1 MTSSLPGVDLGALRA
16 LLCDADGVLF
26 PSEEPAWVASAET
39 TNGFLAEMG
48 VGRRYTPE
56 ELRAVGTGKN
66 FRSSAL
72 TLAAEHG
79 VPEER
84 TDAVLDRWVQAEK
97 EDVTKYLRE
106 VLHPDPDVLEPLT
119 ALSRDYVLA
128 VVSSSA
134 LSRLDACLEVTGLA
148 PLFPPE
154 RRFSAE
160 DSLPVPTSKP
170 DPAVYAF
177 ACRALEI
184 APAEGLAVED
194 SVPGALSAVGAG
206 CPTVGDVMFVPPT
219 ERAERIRQLQ
229 EAGAVTVVNGWRELA
244 SMLSRSPQHPTAQ

>member
-1 MTSSLPGVDLGALRA
+1 MTSLPGVDTGALRA
-16 LLCDADGVLF
+16 LLCDADNVLF
-26 PSEEPAWVASAET
+26 PSEEPAWVASTGT
-39 TNGFLAEMG
+39 TNAFLAEMG
-48 VGRRYTPE
+48 VDRQYTPD

-79 VPEER
+79 VPAER
-84 TDAVLDRWVQAEK
+84 IDPVLERWVQREK
-97 EDVTKYLRE
+97 EEVTAYLRK

-119 ALSRDYVLA
+119 ELSRDHVLA

-170 DPAVYAF
+170 DPAVYTF
-177 ACRALEI
+177 ACRTLEI
-184 APAEGLAVED
+184 ASATGLAVED

-206 CPTVGDVMFVPPT
+206 CPTVGDVMFVPLD
-219 ERAERIRQLQ
+219 ERAERTRQLR
-229 EAGAVTVVNGWRELA
+229 EAGAVTVVSGWRELA
-244 SMLSRSPQHPTAQ
+244 PMLSR